1 MKKVY
6 ICAPVGSD
14 SDENLCKAKRYTEYA
29 LKSGCTPVLPY
40 FYGLRLEKDYA
51 DACAAAGQSLLWL
64 CDELWMIGDEVMQ
77 EMRRDI
83 QFCKHLNIRTR
94 KITEKEITKRIGGNL
109 K

>member
-6 ICAPVGSD
+6 ICAPFGSD
-14 SDENLCKAKRYTEYA
+14 PADNLCRAKRYTEYA
-29 LKSGCTPVLPY
+29 LKCGYAPVLPH
-40 FYGLRLEKDYA
+40 FYGLCLEKDYA

-64 CDELWMIGDEVMQ
+64 CDELWMIGDEVTQ

-83 QFCKHLNIRTR
+83 QFCKHLNIRIR

>member
-6 ICAPVGSD
+6 ICAPFGSD
-14 SDENLCKAKRYTEYA
+14 PAENFCRAKRYTEYA

-40 FYGLRLEKDYA
+40 FYGLCLEKYYA

-64 CDELWMIGDEVMQ
+64 CDELWMIGAEVTQ

-94 KITEKEITKRIGGNL
+94 KITEKEIMKRIGGNL

>member
-64 CDELWMIGDEVMQ
+64 WDEVTQ